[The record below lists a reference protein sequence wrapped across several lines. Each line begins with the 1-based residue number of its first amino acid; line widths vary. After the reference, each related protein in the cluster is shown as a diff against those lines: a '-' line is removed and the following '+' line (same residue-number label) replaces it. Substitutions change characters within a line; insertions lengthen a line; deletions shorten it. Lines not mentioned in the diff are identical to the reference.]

1 MAAREQAME
10 DALGDGKVEQGEL
23 LEERETHGRRDLIGE
38 IDMADGDRK
47 ESGRG
52 AE

>member
-1 MAAREQAME
+1 ME
-10 DALGDGKVEQGEL
+10 DAPGDGKAKQGEL